1 MSEFGSTLLGRGV
14 RRGLFGGHRGWQG
27 VLLVVLGARLLRL
40 LGGRR
45 PVVHRTRLEVGEAL
59 EVRHLG
65 SGGGGR

>member
-14 RRGLFGGHRGWQG
+14 RRGMFGGHRGWQG

-59 EVRHLG
+59 EVRHMG

>member
-14 RRGLFGGHRGWQG
+14 RRGMFGGHRGWQG

-45 PVVHRTRLEVGEAL
+45 PVVHRTQLEVGEAL

>member
-14 RRGLFGGHRGWQG
+14 RRGMFGGHRGWQG

-45 PVVHRTRLEVGEAL
+45 PVAHRTRLEVGEAL

>member
-27 VLLVVLGARLLRL
+27 VLLVVLASRLL
-40 LGGRR
+40 RR

-65 SGGGGR
+65 SGGRDR

>member
-14 RRGLFGGHRGWQG
+14 RRGMLGGHRGWQG

-59 EVRHLG
+59 EVRHMG

>member
-1 MSEFGSTLLGRGV
+1 MSEFGSTLLVRGV
-14 RRGLFGGHRGWQG
+14 RRGMFGGHRGWQG
-27 VLLVVLGARLLRL
+27 VLLVVLAARLLRL

-65 SGGGGR
+65 NGGGGR

>member
-14 RRGLFGGHRGWQG
+14 RRGMFGGHRGWQG
-27 VLLVVLGARLLRL
+27 VLLVVLAVRLLRL

-45 PVVHRTRLEVGEAL
+45 LVVHRTRLEVGEAL

>member
-1 MSEFGSTLLGRGV
+1 M
-14 RRGLFGGHRGWQG
+14 FGGHRGWQG
-27 VLLVVLGARLLRL
+27 VLLVVLGARLLRF

>member
-1 MSEFGSTLLGRGV
+1 MSEFGSMLLGRGV
-14 RRGLFGGHRGWQG
+14 RRGMFGGHRGWQG

-45 PVVHRTRLEVGEAL
+45 TVVHRTRLEVGEAL

-65 SGGGGR
+65 SGGGDR

>member
-27 VLLVVLGARLLRL
+27 VLLVVLASRLL
-40 LGGRR
+40 RR

-59 EVRHLG
+59 ELRHLG

>member
-59 EVRHLG
+59 ELRHLG

>member
-1 MSEFGSTLLGRGV
+1 MSEFGSTLLGRGI
-14 RRGLFGGHRGWQG
+14 RRGMFGGHRGWQG

>member
-1 MSEFGSTLLGRGV
+1 MSGFGTTLLGRGV

-27 VLLVVLGARLLRL
+27 VLLVVLAARLLRL

-59 EVRHLG
+59 ELRHLG

>member
-1 MSEFGSTLLGRGV
+1 M
-14 RRGLFGGHRGWQG
+14 FGGHRGWQG
-27 VLLVVLGARLLRL
+27 VLLVVLVARLLRL

-65 SGGGGR
+65 SGGRDR